1 MVDGGRHGIIRAIP
15 LRYESHTIGVS
26 GIQVEGRLRMDG
38 DAAPADDWRTVEKR
52 NLSDGD
58 DTIELRIGSADQTLH
73 EGRQEYRI
81 SYLLSDIAL
90 NAGGGA
96 QEL

>member
-1 MVDGGRHGIIRAIP
+1 MVDGGRHGIFRAIP

-26 GIQVEGRLRMDG
+26 GREGEGRLRTNH
-38 DAAPADDWRTVEKR
+38 DAVPADAWHPVEGR
-52 NLSDGD
+52 DVSDSD
-58 DTIELRIGSADQTLH
+58 DTVKLRIGSADQTLH